1 MKILSGESNTG
12 YLYSPISVLL
22 YKCSIHEIGKTNNYD
37 NFILRR
43 RWSSLFSHLETMK
56 KDRLVKGSESTHN
69 CPLVATLKMFYSS
82 ACSANKNAGGEEG
95 SGGEREDGCSSN
107 DEDYELE

>member
-1 MKILSGESNTG
+1 MALSEMKWVYEVV
-12 YLYSPISVLL
+12 SVLGRGEAEHL
-22 YKCSIHEIGKTNNYD
+22 REVIFEQYRGHED
-37 NFILRR
+37 PLRR